1 MQGGALQKGICGGW
15 NGWWVMWMVDGWMDG
30 EDGEDVEDGCS
41 GCCGRK
47 EKDKQELKVNH
58 DQINTNTTITNK
70 RVA

>member
-1 MQGGALQKGICGGW
+1 
-15 NGWWVMWMVDGWMDG
+15 MWMVDGWMDG

-47 EKDKQELKVNH
+47 EKDEQELKVNH